1 MASSHSCFCV
11 RMGRLEMRWKFSHE
25 VCGRGRGKNFW
36 QKKIELNACCAALLL
51 YCLPEVGAK
60 RWEKEKKHSSKPHLL
75 LYNHFSTCCLLYPS
89 YLSLFPS
96 DLNLTESTSFLFLL
110 CLFHSPFFPFV
121 PGSLLCSRQVLV
133 VVWKV
138 WSLQHTEGMQAPISE
153 GHADN
158 GDVLCFC
165 RGSVRLVE

>member
-1 MASSHSCFCV
+1 M
-11 RMGRLEMRWKFSHE
+11 E
-25 VCGRGRGKNFW
+25 VFPWGLWEREGKKLLTKEDWF
-36 QKKIELNACCAALLL
+36 KCMLCCSFTI
-51 YCLPEVGAK
+51 LPPWGGGEEVG
-60 RWEKEKKHSSKPHLL
+60 EGKKHSSKPHLL
-75 LYNHFSTCCLLYPS
+75 LYNHFSTCCLLYPY

-96 DLNLTESTSFLFLL
+96 DLNLTESNSFLFLL

-121 PGSLLCSRQVLV
+121 PGSPLCSRQVLV

-138 WSLQHTEGMQAPISE
+138 WSLQRTEGMQAPISE

-165 RGSVRLVE
+165 RGSMRLVE